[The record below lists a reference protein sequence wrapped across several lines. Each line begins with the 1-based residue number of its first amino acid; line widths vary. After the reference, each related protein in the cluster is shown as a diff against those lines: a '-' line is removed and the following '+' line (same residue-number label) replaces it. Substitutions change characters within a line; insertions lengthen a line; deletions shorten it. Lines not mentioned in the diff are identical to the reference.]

1 MYFFSIYVL
10 STVPFLVLSLSGPFL
25 SLTLVL
31 SCPWFLS
38 FKRHSSFTGLLP
50 VPSAQLSS
58 LLTMPC
64 PWTCGCTF
72 LNPWRGVQQGPC
84 LLHWPFHRS
93 EFWIE
98 KICKQKKGTA
108 TRKGK
113 TYIMCWQFCLS
124 SNKVLRLAGKLNL
137 LTISPRTTTG
147 KRDMTAA
154 AILDQVYGRGDDDD
168 ERRKTLWKLGKMEH
182 QILFARKTWSL

>member
-1 MYFFSIYVL
+1 
-10 STVPFLVLSLSGPFL
+10 
-25 SLTLVL
+25 
-31 SCPWFLS
+31 
-38 FKRHSSFTGLLP
+38 
-50 VPSAQLSS
+50 
-58 LLTMPC
+58 MPC

-168 ERRKTLWKLGKMEH
+168 DGSGDAKRFENWGRWNIRFYLPERLGPFRWSNHLLIDVNKNSIFLLTLYHWQSQSWLWCWIVKNL
-182 QILFARKTWSL
+182 